1 MEVKT
6 NREYTAMQHEIET
19 AQGEV
24 KRLEDQMLEK
34 MLEADELAGGLKAP
48 RQR

>member
-6 NREYTAMQHEIET
+6 NREYHAMQHEIET

-24 KRLEDQMLEK
+24 KRVEDQMLEL
-34 MLEADELAGGLKAP
+34 MWW
-48 RQR
+48 RRTT